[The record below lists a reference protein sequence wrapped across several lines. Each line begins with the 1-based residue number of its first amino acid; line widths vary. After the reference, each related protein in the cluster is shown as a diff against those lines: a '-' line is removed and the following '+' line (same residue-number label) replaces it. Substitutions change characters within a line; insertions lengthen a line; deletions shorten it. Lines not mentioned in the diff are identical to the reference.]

1 MNNCYHLLSYK
12 LRFYTRISSP
22 EKSRNHAREKIR
34 SLFTCVWYRQSAAD
48 ASILDTWLFVGIFSD
63 YGCYVWKLRGYLDIS
78 LLSNRVEH
86 SQRNSIAT
94 RANVLFSICH
104 SLSVILYLSFSICH
118 SLSVILYLS
127 FSICHSHY
135 SKTFLFSVLMIS
147 LLFVCEVMAPLY
159 LEDMTT
165 TALCASYYQQG
176 FRPSHYVWRPSTKV
190 SFPASTVWRR
200 YKRLTF

>member
-1 MNNCYHLLSYK
+1 MNNCYYHLLSYK

-48 ASILDTWLFVGIFSD
+48 ASILNTWLFVGIFSD
-63 YGCYVWKLRGYLDIS
+63 YGCYAWKLRGYLDIS
-78 LLSNRVEH
+78 PLSNRVEH

-104 SLSVILYLSFSICH
+104 SH
-118 SLSVILYLS
+118 N
-127 FSICHSHY
+127 

-200 YKRLTF
+200 YKRLPF

>member
-1 MNNCYHLLSYK
+1 MNNCYYHLLSYE
-12 LRFYTRISSP
+12 LRFYTRISSL

-48 ASILDTWLFVGIFSD
+48 ASILNTWLFVGIFSD

-94 RANVLFSICH
+94 RANVL
-104 SLSVILYLSFSICH
+104 FSICH

-190 SFPASTVWRR
+190 SFPASAVWRR